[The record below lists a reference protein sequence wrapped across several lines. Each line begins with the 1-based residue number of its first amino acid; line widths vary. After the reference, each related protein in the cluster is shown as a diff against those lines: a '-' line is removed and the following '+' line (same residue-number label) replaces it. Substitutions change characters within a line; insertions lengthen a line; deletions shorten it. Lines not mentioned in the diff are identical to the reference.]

1 MRDDGTR
8 EDCDIRAGS
17 RFLLILA
24 AYFLV
29 HVVLRVTSAA
39 VLDLDESEAVLSFQ
53 HLQPGYGTQ
62 PPLYFWLQWL
72 MFSVFGINL
81 LALSALKN
89 LLLLCTYVAM
99 FYTAR
104 SLIGMRGAIIVAGS
118 LVLFPQIGWESQR
131 DLTHSVLVTCMAA
144 LTLWCYVGLLRHPGK
159 MRYALLGLLI
169 GLGLQS
175 KYNFAVFALGLVAA
189 SLLVREHRQAVWNRN
204 GWITLAML
212 LLSFAP
218 HGLWLLDH
226 LDLAT
231 SATRAKMHGQDA
243 PYASNVARGLGSM
256 ASATLLFVTPVWI
269 VYGWIYWRH
278 RSEARAMLDH
288 PQSRFFLCFYGAV
301 FACVTALV
309 LSGELGSIK
318 GRWMQPMLFLSPLAF
333 FVIFPALVRRTVC
346 RHILWTAGVF
356 AVVILAGLSAR
367 AHFGKDTQAPY
378 AELSAQLML
387 RFPQASTLVASELTD
402 AANLYL
408 HHPAW
413 TVMLLPTIVQSRPP
427 IRGDVLL
434 IDSGGHPGNWL
445 DSFQGAYPSS
455 VVRRRGRLDVGK
467 PQDRQGAMAV
477 EYALVSVKGE

>member
-1 MRDDGTR
+1 MRDDGIQAAG
-8 EDCDIRAGS
+8 DIRAG
-17 RFLLILA
+17 RHFLLVLT

-29 HVVLRVTSAA
+29 QVVLRVTSPA

-53 HLQPGYGTQ
+53 RLQPGYGSQ

-72 MFSVFGINL
+72 MFSVVGVNL
-81 LALSALKN
+81 FALSVVKN
-89 LLLLCTYVAM
+89 LLLLCTYVAT

-104 SLIGMRGAIIVAGS
+104 ALIGVRGAIIVAGS

-131 DLTHSVLVTCMAA
+131 DLTHSVLVTCVAA
-144 LTLWCYVGLLRHPGK
+144 LTLWCYVGLLRHRGK
-159 MRYALLGLLI
+159 MRYALFGLLI

-175 KYNFAVFALGLVAA
+175 KYNFAVFALALAAA

-204 GWITLAML
+204 AWITLAIL

-226 LDLAT
+226 LDVAT
-231 SATRAKMHGQDA
+231 SATLEKMHGHEA
-243 PYASNVARGLGSM
+243 SYASNVARGLGSM
-256 ASATLLFVTPVWI
+256 AGATFLFVTPVWI
-269 VYGWIYWRH
+269 LYGWIYWRH
-278 RSEARAMLDH
+278 RNEAQARLDS
-288 PQSRFFLCFYGAV
+288 PQARFFLWYVGAA

-309 LSGELGSIK
+309 LSGELTSIK

-346 RHILWTAGVF
+346 RNILWTAGVF
-356 AVVILAGLSAR
+356 ALVILSGLSVR
-367 AHFGKDTQAPY
+367 AHFGKNTQAPF

-387 RFPQASTLVASELTD
+387 RFPQTRTLVASELTD

-413 TVMLLPTIVQSRPP
+413 TIMLLPKIVQSRPP
-427 IRGDVLL
+427 IRGDLLL
-434 IDSGGHPGNWL
+434 IDTGGHPGSWL
-445 DSFQGAYPSS
+445 DSFLDTYPSS
-455 VVRRRGRLDVGK
+455 VVRQRGRFDVRK
-467 PQDRQGAMAV
+467 RKDQQGAIAV
-477 EYALVSVKGE
+477 EYALVSVRGD